1 MEKDSEILVT
11 RRAFG
16 VLFIAVSIAV
26 GVATILSEIAFLYK
40 APLYYYAI
48 IWLLSVISTCGIVF
62 GVLKFHKL
70 LPLIKSRMKNSV
82 RWPTYA
88 KGINGLCWAGP
99 FAIIPLFPHSY
110 QYLILLGIGLGNT
123 STYILMKKYSMIDN
137 REQMIVG
144 LISLAAFFASLGV
157 DTSLFITRQDM
168 AITTS
173 RILIS
178 IAYGCGG
185 AYALAAST
193 TSNAI

>member
-26 GVATILSEIAFLYK
+26 GVATILGEIAFLYM
-40 APLYYYAI
+40 APLYYYAV
-48 IWLLSVISTCGIVF
+48 IWLLSFIVTFGIIF
-62 GVLKFHKL
+62 GILKFHKL

-82 RWPTYA
+82 KWPTYA
-88 KGINGLCWAGP
+88 KGINGLCWAAP

-110 QYLILLGIGLGNT
+110 QYLILLGIGLGNI
-123 STYILMKKYSMIDN
+123 STYILMKKYSMVDN

-144 LISLAAFFASLGV
+144 LISLAAFFVSLGV

-168 AITTS
+168 AIMTS

-178 IAYGCGG
+178 IAYGSGG

-193 TSNAI
+193 TNNGM